1 MSESTRL
8 ATAEKIVK
16 TPMLRNVFIVSLV
29 VAIAIPIFSAFW
41 IIPAFTQQL
50 TASTEDQAVRTA
62 NHLVSML
69 IVKDGDLKKKT
80 VPASWLDKIEM
91 LKRDLQLE
99 KLKIFSKSGETIFST
114 DAKDIGKINR
124 KDYFHNRVAEGNVFT
139 KFVRR
144 DSRSS
149 EGRIVTSDVVE
160 TYVPIMRNSTF
171 MGAFEIYYDITDSKK
186 KFDRLLIETYSLL
199 FGIAAILLLAVIVIL
214 FKASRNIIERDQA
227 SNALKQAH
235 DNLEKRVEELTRTN
249 EIL

>member
-1 MSESTRL
+1 
-8 ATAEKIVK
+8 
-16 TPMLRNVFIVSLV
+16 
-29 VAIAIPIFSAFW
+29 
-41 IIPAFTQQL
+41 
-50 TASTEDQAVRTA
+50 
-62 NHLVSML
+62 ML

-149 EGRIVTSDVVE
+149 EGRVVTSDVVE

-227 SNALKQAH
+227 SNALKRAH

-249 EIL
+249 ENL